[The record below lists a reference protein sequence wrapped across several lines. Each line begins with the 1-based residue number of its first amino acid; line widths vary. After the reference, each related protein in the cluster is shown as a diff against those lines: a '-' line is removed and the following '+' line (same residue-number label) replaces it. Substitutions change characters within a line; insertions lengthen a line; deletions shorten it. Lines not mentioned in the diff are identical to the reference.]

1 MAANLVTWTLTVSR
15 VNSSSCVQR
24 VIVLDTSA
32 PMITCPADMTVSA
45 NAGCA
50 ATNVTL
56 GAPVTSDNCSVASVT
71 SNAPASYPLG
81 TKDRKSAV
89 KGTSVDTG
97 SCVQRENEL
106 DNRASMITC

>member
-32 PMITCPADMTVSA
+32 PMITCPADLTVSA

-56 GAPVTSDNCSVASVT
+56 GSPVTSDNCSVASVDR
-71 SNAPASYPLG
+71 NAPASYPLG
-81 TKDRKSAV
+81 TNLVTWTVTDSSGNASSCIQRV
-89 KGTSVDTG
+89 IVLDTTTPT
-97 SCVQRENEL
+97 
-106 DNRASMITC
+106 ITC

>member
-24 VIVLDTSA
+24 VIVLDATA
-32 PMITCPADMTVSA
+32 PMITCPADRTVSA

-56 GAPVTSDNCSVASVT
+56 STPVTSDNCSVASVR
-71 SNAPASYPLG
+71 SEERRVG
-81 TKDRKSAV
+81 TE
-89 KGTSVDTG
+89 GTNLVTWTVADSSGNTN
-97 SCVQRENEL
+97 SCSQRL
-106 DNRASMITC
+106 